1 MTEPGLAVEITEGA
15 WELRRR
21 IAGVIWRL
29 GVTCCMHR
37 SSSGDAQ
44 PSSVPV
50 SSWMLGSPRPSPAH
64 AQQLTAAP

>member
-1 MTEPGLAVEITEGA
+1 MTEPDLAAEMTESA
-15 WELRRR
+15 WLLRRR

-44 PSSVPV
+44 PSSDPV
-50 SSWMLGSPRPSPAH
+50 SSWMLGRPRPSPAH
-64 AQQLTAAP
+64 TQ